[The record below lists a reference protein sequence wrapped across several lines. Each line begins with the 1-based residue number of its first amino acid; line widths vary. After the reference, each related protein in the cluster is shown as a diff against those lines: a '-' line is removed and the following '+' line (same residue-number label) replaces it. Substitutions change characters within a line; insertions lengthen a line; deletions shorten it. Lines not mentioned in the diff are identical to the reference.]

1 MFLCTHYRKPLD
13 WNAKVVLDAQG
24 ALCRMRRACAQ
35 FLPEQLS
42 DGQEHIMV
50 HDDVM
55 SALRDDMNTP
65 LAIAFLHELV
75 TKINKTCDTSDK
87 LKLARVLDKSAKFMG
102 LTSGFGEEKF
112 SDEGVDNEK
121 VQELIE
127 KRSAAR
133 KKGDF
138 ALADEIRQHLLSMGI
153 VVVDTKDGISFW
165 KRAD

>member
-1 MFLCTHYRKPLD
+1 M
-13 WNAKVVLDAQG
+13 
-24 ALCRMRRACAQ
+24 
-35 FLPEQLS
+35 
-42 DGQEHIMV
+42 
-50 HDDVM
+50 
-55 SALRDDMNTP
+55 
-65 LAIAFLHELV
+65 

-153 VVVDTKDGISFW
+153 VVVDTKDGISFSNECIATCAMDYHLVSCNHLPRFA
-165 KRAD
+165 KTIRQKHKLTKSSQTFLPKYPGIMRTAEHLAKLS